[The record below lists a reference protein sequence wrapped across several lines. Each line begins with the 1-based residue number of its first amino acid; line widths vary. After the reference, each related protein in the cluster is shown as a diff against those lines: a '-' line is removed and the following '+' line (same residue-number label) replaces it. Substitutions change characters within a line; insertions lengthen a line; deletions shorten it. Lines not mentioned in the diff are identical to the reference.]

1 MQLGG
6 IGDHHS
12 SGMHQVTKCLHGNE
26 QSLEGKMKI
35 QVQPGAATQ
44 QTLRVHQEQP
54 AQLSIFDWMQ
64 RLLRS
69 TGQRWLG
76 FWRGSDS
83 GVLGQSD
90 EKAGGSQ
97 TVAHMNSA
105 NDTGVANG
113 AHHAA
118 QAQLLQQNP
127 YFSAVTA
134 DSKTVHPSLG
144 QRIKI
149 KCKKVAG
156 QLADHLPGRSLR
168 FSFEKQSSFQAK
180 KNETKEDLRKRS
192 KYRKDTVEI
201 DCVLT
206 DDSYLL
212 DSYDRKGEYT
222 QLTTK
227 K

>member
-54 AQLSIFDWMQ
+54 AQLSIYDWLQ
-64 RLLRS
+64 KLFRS

-76 FWRGSDS
+76 FWHGSDA

-90 EKAGGSQ
+90 EKSGGSQ
-97 TVAHMNSA
+97 AMAQVYPS
-105 NDTGVANG
+105 NDTGVTNNADQVK
-113 AHHAA
+113 
-118 QAQLLQQNP
+118 QAQLIQQNP

-144 QRIKI
+144 QRIKV

-156 QLADHLPGRSLR
+156 QLADHLPGRFLR
-168 FSFEKQSSFQAK
+168 FSFEKQGSFHAK
-180 KNETKEDLRKRS
+180 KNATKEDMRKRS
-192 KYRKDTVEI
+192 KYREDTVEI

>member
-26 QSLEGKMKI
+26 QSLEGKMKM
-35 QVQPGAATQ
+35 QVQPGAAAQ
-44 QTLRVHQEQP
+44 QTLRVHQEES
-54 AQLSIFDWMQ
+54 AQFSVFDWMQ
-64 RLLRS
+64 KLLRG
-69 TGQRWLG
+69 TGQRLLG
-76 FWRGSDS
+76 FWRGSDT

-97 TVAHMNSA
+97 TVAQMYPA
-105 NDTGVANG
+105 NDTSVAND
-113 AHHAA
+113 ANRAT
-118 QAQLLQQNP
+118 QEQLLQQNP
-127 YFSAVTA
+127 YFSAVTP
-134 DSKTVHPSLG
+134 DSKAVHPSLG

-156 QLADHLPGRSLR
+156 QLADHLPGRFLR
-168 FSFEKQSSFQAK
+168 FSFEKQSSYQTK
-180 KNETKEDLRKRS
+180 KKRIKEDLRKRS
-192 KYRKDTVEI
+192 KYREDTLEI
-201 DCVLT
+201 DCFLT